1 MTQRRG
7 MTTGRC
13 GHNMQQSGDS
23 IDLRGLTWVPPCCA
37 GHQSCRPWMRCWP
50 AHSGRACC
58 CCPPCCPDCPLM
70 EHFPCL
76 QHSRINAHLPST
88 WHLPFANSLAVQ
100 VCTVLVCVAA
110 RRSLILISMC
120 TSCAW
125 LKHCNPSLG
134 ADLAT
139 TASYNWLANFPGPPS
154 AAGQLQETDPV
165 ELKKNAS
172 CDNTAAH

>member
-1 MTQRRG
+1 

-13 GHNMQQSGDS
+13 GRNMQQSGDS

-37 GHQSCRPWMRCWP
+37 GHQSCRPWMRCGP

-125 LKHCNPSLG
+125 ELI
-134 ADLAT
+134 
-139 TASYNWLANFPGPPS
+139 
-154 AAGQLQETDPV
+154 LQQQQV
-165 ELKKNAS
+165 IIGLQIFLVHHLLQAS
-172 CDNTAAH
+172 CKRQTLWS